1 MGKMR
6 QKLEEELRLRH
17 YSERT
22 VRAYVHAVRKF
33 VEFHH
38 RPAEQMGNEE
48 IRSYLLNL
56 AERKVSRSSVI
67 QAVCALRFFYGK
79 VLARPC
85 VIDALPFPR
94 RARKL
99 PVVLSEGEVAQL
111 LMAASQLKDEALLM
125 TLYSGGLRLHEVLR
139 LQLEDIDSKRM
150 RIRVREGKGAKDRY
164 TLLSTTLLETL
175 RRYFKEYRPT
185 SWLFFGATP
194 EVPMADRRVQRM
206 ITQTAKKA
214 GLRKRTTAH
223 TLRHSFATHLL
234 ERGTELPYIQELL
247 GHRSPKTTMLYARV
261 SPRGMSQVI
270 SPLDRL
276 ILATPPAPK

>member
-6 QKLEEELRLRH
+6 QKLEEELKLRH

-22 VRAYVHAVRKF
+22 VQAYVQAVRKF
-33 VEFHH
+33 VAFHH
-38 RPAEQMGNEE
+38 RPAEEMGATE

-56 AERKVSRSSVI
+56 VERKLSRSSII

-85 VIDALPFPR
+85 TIEDVHFPR
-94 RARKL
+94 RARQL

-111 LMAASQLKDEALLM
+111 LMAAGNLKDEALLM

-139 LQLEDIDSKRM
+139 LQPGDIDSQRM

-185 SWLFFGATP
+185 SWLFFGSTR

-206 ITQTAKKA
+206 IPETAKKA
-214 GLRKRTTAH
+214 GLKKRTTAH

-247 GHRSPKTTMLYARV
+247 GHRSLKTTMLYARV
-261 SPRGMSQVI
+261 GRRGMSQVI

-276 ILATPPAPK
+276 TLAAPPAPK

>member
-22 VRAYVHAVRKF
+22 VQAYGQAVRKF

-38 RPAEQMGNEE
+38 RPAEQMGAEE
-48 IRSYLLNL
+48 IRSYLLDL
-56 AERKVSRSSVI
+56 VERKLSRSSI
-67 QAVCALRFFYGK
+67 NQAVCALRFFYGK

-85 VIDALPFPR
+85 AIEDVHFPR

-111 LMAASQLKDEALLM
+111 LMAASNLKDEALLM

-139 LQLEDIDSKRM
+139 LQLGDIDSQRM

-175 RRYFKEYRPT
+175 RRYFKQYRPT
-185 SWLFFGATP
+185 SWLFFGSTR

-206 ITQTAKKA
+206 IPETAKKA
-214 GLRKRTTAH
+214 GLKKRTTAH

-247 GHRSPKTTMLYARV
+247 GHRSLKTTMIYARV
-261 SPRGMSQVI
+261 GPRGMSQVI

-276 ILATPPAPK
+276 TLAAPPAPK